1 MTANVAAAFGLP
13 TEVLPNL
20 VIALT
25 VFAELLIAVVA
36 FIEVPDYVTRCA
48 VAVAAMLLGVSGVA
62 VSSLP

>member
-13 TEVLPNL
+13 TEDLPNL

-25 VFAELLIAVVA
+25 VFAEVLIAAVA
-36 FIEVPDYVTRCA
+36 FVEVPDYVTRYA
-48 VAVAAMLLGVSGVA
+48 VVVAVMLLGVSGVA